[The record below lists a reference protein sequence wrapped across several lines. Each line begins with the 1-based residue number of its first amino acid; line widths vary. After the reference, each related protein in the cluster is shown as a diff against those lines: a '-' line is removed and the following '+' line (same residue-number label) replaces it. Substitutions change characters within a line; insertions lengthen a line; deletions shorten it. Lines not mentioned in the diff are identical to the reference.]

1 MVESDSKEM
10 KRRMRKEGG
19 IRDGRE
25 GVEGK
30 GKKAR

>member
-10 KRRMRKEGG
+10 KRRRMRKKGG
-19 IRDGRE
+19 VRE
-25 GVEGK
+25 KGERGLK